1 MKKVQMESE
10 HGRAMALSRYAKPE
24 PQSTYGHA
32 EMDRDVKKKFE
43 TPMPKQGKKE
53 E

>member
-10 HGRAMALSRYAKPE
+10 HGRAMALSRYGKPE
-24 PQSTYGHA
+24 PQSTYA
-32 EMDRDVKKKFE
+32 QSEMGRDVKSKFD

-53 E
+53 K